1 MQYPKNPRISVLFLL
16 LAALFLLSSAAGAV
30 TNTYEPFE
38 MTILPGETGEI
49 HLILASAP
57 SGLSGYSLN
66 IRIGPEGG
74 AAVTAVT
81 FPAWAGLSQAEG
93 VPGQELRLM
102 AVDMEGEISGNAED
116 VLLATLTIP
125 GVSTQPLSV
134 SVYDFFYDD
143 EEGVRMIPPEI
154 SATVTGI
161 GEGVT
166 PPPTQQESPGPAE
179 TAFTSPTPGTTLGS
193 VTPAVPAAGPGQ
205 GAQGHQYTLGLV
217 TTVAPDMP
225 AAATGTTVAMTTGVP
240 AGQRAPF
247 ASLPGMA
254 GVLAILSL
262 MGLWLRKSGGR
273 E

>member
-1 MQYPKNPRISVLFLL
+1 MHYPKNPRISVLLLL

-38 MTILPGETGEI
+38 MTILPGETGEV

-57 SGLSGYSLN
+57 SGLSGYSLT
-66 IRIGPEGG
+66 IRTGPEGG

-166 PPPTQQESPGPAE
+166 PPPTQQESRGPAE
-179 TAFTSPTPGTTLGS
+179 TAVTSPTPGTTLGS
-193 VTPAVPAAGPGQ
+193 VTPAIPAAGPGQ
-205 GAQGHQYTLGLV
+205 GAQGHQYTIGLV
-217 TTVAPDMP
+217 TTVAPDTP
-225 AAATGTTVAMTTGVP
+225 ATATGTTVAMTSGVP

-262 MGLWLRKSGGR
+262 MGLWLRKSGDR